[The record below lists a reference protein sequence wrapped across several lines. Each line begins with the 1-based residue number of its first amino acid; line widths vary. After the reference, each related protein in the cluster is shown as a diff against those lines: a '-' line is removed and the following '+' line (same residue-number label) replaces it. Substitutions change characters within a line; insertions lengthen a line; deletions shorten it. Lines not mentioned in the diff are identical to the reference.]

1 MSGTTKK
8 LSVAV
13 EEYFAD
19 LPRVR
24 AAGAATPER
33 SLYGPL
39 SDLGAAAPSLRPDA
53 HSVEGGL

>member
-1 MSGTTKK
+1 MSGTTKE

-33 SLYGPL
+33 SLY
-39 SDLGAAAPSLRPDA
+39 APSLRPDA